1 MGACVCM
8 NVCVHMCMYVCTWV
22 CMSACM
28 HVCMYVNVCM
38 YVRVHACECDG
49 ESGAMAVRD
58 AASVVYTPP
67 GEPSGAEPQRVH

>member
-1 MGACVCM
+1 MYGCVRVHECM
-8 NVCVHMCMYVCTWV
+8 CAHVHVCVHMGMYE
-22 CMSACM
+22 
-28 HVCMYVNVCM
+28 CMYVNVCM